1 MRLTKKTQKGGVK
14 RNNRLKLKKQ
24 KKKLLLTRRKT
35 MVKPQVFKPQP
46 ANNSAFNDLVA
57 NMTKAKVANKGNSQE
72 YYPYAPPGYI
82 GGIGTPP
89 ENKRY
94 GKKIMHAA
102 ENAEDKPFDP
112 ENYGPPKGQYA
123 VGK

>member
-1 MRLTKKTQKGGVK
+1 MAPTKKTQKGGVK
-14 RNNRLKLKKQ
+14 RDNRLKNRKTKQKQKQ
-24 KKKLLLTRRKT
+24 KKVLLERKT
-35 MVKPQVFKPQP
+35 VVKPQP

-57 NMTKAKVANKGNSQE
+57 NMTKAKVANKGGSQE
-72 YYPYAPPGYI
+72 YYPYAPPGYVS
-82 GGIGTPP
+82 GIGTPP

-94 GKKIMHAA
+94 GKKLMHAA
-102 ENAEDKPFDP
+102 ENAEEQPFDP